1 MVCVKILGLTETFRA
16 DYIDWCLPL
25 FDDGSSDHNDY
36 SCSFFATAEDMFFVN
51 FTASSGKWEDYDCC
65 LFEAGLAAVPPDW
78 MKAEQYNGTDVINDI
93 PVDVWWFPG
102 TSDPSK
108 PCYGY
113 WNAKDELKTPVR
125 FFGLSSLG
133 PTILDYRDFEPQKIP
148 QNIEMTKPNDNCHK
162 KLISISKPSNF
173 ITVWI
178 GLISNGTNSSY
189 FGVSSSC
196 YIYCSFNPK
205 YTTFVVNESEITLA
219 NSSNISDRINICID
233 NREGPLCSQCIT
245 GYSAVFG
252 SPEFYLLYALKLT
265 LTSGT
270 INSFIFYAQILAVV
284 ENPELHHS
292 YLFNFIL
299 LSKSIVALFNLSFY
313 YPLCFYDGMSELM
326 KSGIVDIL

>member
-1 MVCVKILGLTETFRA
+1 TFRA

-162 KLISISKPSNF
+162 KCEPPLADVLKKSSVDSVKWSKIDWPS
-173 ITVWI
+173 
-178 GLISNGTNSSY
+178 
-189 FGVSSSC
+189 C
-196 YIYCSFNPK
+196 
-205 YTTFVVNESEITLA
+205 
-219 NSSNISDRINICID
+219 
-233 NREGPLCSQCIT
+233 
-245 GYSAVFG
+245 
-252 SPEFYLLYALKLT
+252 
-265 LTSGT
+265 
-270 INSFIFYAQILAVV
+270 
-284 ENPELHHS
+284 
-292 YLFNFIL
+292 
-299 LSKSIVALFNLSFY
+299 
-313 YPLCFYDGMSELM
+313 
-326 KSGIVDIL
+326 